1 MQAIGDG
8 PVSQV
13 FFGAGPLRSYRDTL
27 ATDQTR
33 RMQFGNELLRR
44 GILVNPGEK
53 LYLSLAHS
61 DADLDRFLS
70 AARGALRALR

>member
-1 MQAIGDG
+1 
-8 PVSQV
+8 
-13 FFGAGPLRSYRDTL
+13 
-27 ATDQTR
+27 
-33 RMQFGNELLRR
+33 MQFGNELLRR

-70 AARGALRALR
+70 AARGALQALR